1 MARVFTISV
10 IPDPARRRG
19 KSRSTDPRYIEG
31 QRLIVEA
38 MRYLVQQDREE
49 NKDAVTLLS
58 EHFRN
63 QFRMSDHPEAPPSVV

>member
-10 IPDPARRRG
+10 IPDPTRRRG

-31 QRLIVEA
+31 QRLIVQA
-38 MRYLVQQDREE
+38 MRYLVQQDRTE
-49 NKDAVTLLS
+49 NKDAVNLLS

-63 QFRMSDHPEAPPSVV
+63 QFRMSDHPETSPRII